1 MNFLNQDLMIFDKGN
16 YESINREFMIEM
28 NGAVRPLLEVQKK
41 NIKSWIMIHCSMSI
55 VIV

>member
-41 NIKSWIMIHCSMSI
+41 ISKAG
-55 VIV
+55 

>member
-28 NGAVRPLLEVQKK
+28 NGVVRPLLEVRKK
-41 NIKSWIMIHCSMSI
+41 ISKAG
-55 VIV
+55 